1 VSAIKTRNPNRDKSF
16 EIFKENQGKITNKE
30 IANRLKEKIKNI
42 EYWRTVDDW
51 NGKYNAKGGAPKGNQ
66 NALGHKGTAPE
77 GNQNAR
83 IHGFY
88 SKLMP
93 SETYNIFES
102 IEDMSPLEILWTNIK
117 IKYAAILRA
126 QKIMF
131 VKDQEDITKELKKT
145 KSQSELVQGESIEVY
160 REEEYE
166 IQFAWDKQANFLRAQ
181 STAMGQLTNMIKK
194 YDEMI
199 HANWDTA
206 TEEQKLRVDKLK
218 LQLEN
223 NEFKHKKE
231 VDKKK
236 IELEREKFDHQKKQD
251 ELKNF

>member
-1 VSAIKTRNPNRDKSF
+1 VRNIKKRNPNRDKSF
-16 EIFKENQGKITNKE
+16 EIFKECQGKITNKE
-30 IANRLKEKIKNI
+30 IANLLKEKIKNI

-51 NGKYNAKGGAPKGNQ
+51 NGKYNPKGGAPKGNQ

-93 SETYNIFES
+93 SETYDIFES
-102 IEDMSPLEILWTNIK
+102 LEDMSPLEILWTNIK

-231 VDKKK
+231 VDKNK
-236 IELEREKFDHQKKQD
+236 IELERERFEHQKKQD